1 MKSVVVTRAEDADGP
16 LSTELKNL
24 GLPVLLWPAVTTT
37 PADSGPLL
45 AQLERIR
52 EFDWIVFA
60 SRHAV
65 AAVTEHLPQPPQ
77 GLSIAAVGQ
86 ATANVLTQRGWKVDL
101 IPDEANAGALVAA
114 FEARLAQRAQPR
126 EHALPPPADP
136 TPHSAHRPLRALF
149 PASSRAL
156 PTISAGLTQLGMQVI
171 QVEAY
176 QTDAA
181 SLDVTECKSSIARE
195 DIGAVTF
202 ASPSAVIELERSL
215 GKEDFDRLLTT
226 AVAVAI
232 GPTTARALADR
243 GRPPVLAESATLQGL
258 AQTTYRLLQTRH

>member
-114 FEARLAQRAQPR
+114 FEARLAERAS
-126 EHALPPPADP
+126 PPPGRLPQPPGQVPA
-136 TPHSAHRPLRALF
+136 ARRPLRALF

-195 DIGAVTF
+195 DIGVVTF